1 MRILVFGGGS
11 LLARAFTGRV
21 ISGGSLRIARHDDID
36 APDLMDGIDV
46 VVNFARHPD
55 DMRLPHAPERDVDLR
70 LARRMAGTRARYV
83 MLSSRKVYAADA
95 QQDATEDA
103 PLSGLDVYG
112 RNKVAAEAALRDLLP
127 PDRLTVLRIGNV
139 IGPERIPGRRSFMG
153 FMLNTLAD
161 TGEIVFDMSPFVSR
175 DFVTVEHFAAQLG
188 RVVEL
193 GLTGTY
199 NLSSGTG
206 IMCGELALAVIR
218 GHGRGQLRIIDP
230 RHADAFRLDVSR
242 LVRETG
248 LRQTADE
255 IISYCYNLGRALG

>member
-1 MRILVFGGGS
+1 MRILVFGGNS
-11 LLARAFTGRV
+11 LLARAFTASAP
-21 ISGGSLRIARHDDID
+21 SGAEVRIAGHAEID
-36 APDLMDGIDV
+36 APELLDGVDV

-55 DMRLPHAPERDVDLR
+55 DMRLPYDPARDVDRR
-70 LARRMAGTRARYV
+70 LAKRVSPLAARYV
-83 MLSSRKVYAADA
+83 MLSSRKAYAASA
-95 QQDATEDA
+95 QWDATEDSA
-103 PLSGLDVYG
+103 LCGQDVYG
-112 RNKVAAEAALRDLLP
+112 ANKVASEAAIRRLLP
-127 PDRLTVLRIGNV
+127 ADRLTVLRIGNV

-188 RVVEL
+188 RIVEL

>member
-11 LLARAFTGRV
+11 LLARAFTGTA
-21 ISGGSLRIARHDDID
+21 IPGGSVRIARHDDID

-55 DMRLPHAPERDVDLR
+55 DMRLPHDPERDVDLR
-70 LARRMAGTRARYV
+70 LARRMAGTQARYV

-95 QQDATEDA
+95 QQNATEDA

-127 PDRLTVLRIGNV
+127 GNRLTVLRIGNV

-175 DFVTVEHFAAQLG
+175 DFVTAEHFAAQLG
-188 RVVEL
+188 RIVEL